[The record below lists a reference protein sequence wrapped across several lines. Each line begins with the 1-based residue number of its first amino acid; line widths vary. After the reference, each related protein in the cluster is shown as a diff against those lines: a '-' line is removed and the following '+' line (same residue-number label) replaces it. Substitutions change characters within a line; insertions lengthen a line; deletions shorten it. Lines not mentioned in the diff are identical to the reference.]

1 MPSTHHQKYAIIF
14 ADIVNST
21 RMYESLGD
29 SRAKQLITE
38 LEKEIS
44 RVVKETGGHV
54 VEVTG
59 DEVMGRYD
67 NPNAAVAGACRIQER
82 VDAYSEKSGMPV
94 SARLGL
100 HYGPTI
106 IEDGRMYGDSVNVA
120 ARMASIAQAR
130 QIITTEQVVQNL
142 SDEHRKLVRRFD
154 KVKIK
159 GKQLR
164 VVIYDLLWRKDITF
178 MHTSPLTQ
186 NQLAKTLVLTY
197 AGEIHYMPPTQGS
210 MRIGRDPCNELVVS
224 TTAASRTHAILEF
237 SRGKH
242 VLSDISTNGTYVTT
256 QNRQSLYLRRETIP
270 LLGSG
275 KIGLGEPVSND
286 NRHIISYDFQESDT
300 LDDNDPSG

>member
-1 MPSTHHQKYAIIF
+1 MPNIRYQEFAIIF
-14 ADIVNST
+14 ADIVDST

-38 LEKEIS
+38 LENDIS

-54 VEVTG
+54 VEVIG
-59 DEVMGRYD
+59 DEVMSCYD
-67 NPNAAVAGACRIQER
+67 SPDAAAAGACRIQEC
-82 VDAYSEKSGMPV
+82 VDAYSERCGMPV

-100 HYGPTI
+100 HYGPAI
-106 IEDGRMYGDSVNVA
+106 VEEGRMYGDSVNVA

-142 SDEHRKLVRRFD
+142 SDEHRRLVRRFD

-159 GKQLR
+159 GKQQR
-164 VVIYDLLWRKDITF
+164 MVIYDLLWRMDVTF
-178 MHTSPLTQ
+178 MHTSPVTQ

-197 AGEIHYMPPTQGS
+197 AGKIHRMPPTQGS

-237 SRGKH
+237 SRGKY

-256 QNRQSLYLRRETIP
+256 QNQQSLYLRRETIP

-275 KIGLGEPVSND
+275 KIGLGEPVSTD
-286 NRHIISYDFQESDT
+286 NRHVISYDLQESG
-300 LDDNDPSG
+300 P